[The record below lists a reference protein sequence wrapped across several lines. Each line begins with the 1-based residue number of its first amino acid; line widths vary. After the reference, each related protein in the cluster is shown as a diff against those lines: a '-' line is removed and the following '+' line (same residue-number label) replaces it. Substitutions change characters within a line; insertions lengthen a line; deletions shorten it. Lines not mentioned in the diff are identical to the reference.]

1 MPLIKLTYIDDG
13 LAITASENPVRVE
26 EFEGSY
32 EVGSLGANDAL
43 LAITDEKSRPV
54 FMVNMDNVISVTVE
68 YEDK

>member
-13 LAITASENPVRVE
+13 LAITASENPVRFE

-32 EVGSLGANDAL
+32 EVGSLGANDTL
-43 LAITDEKSRPV
+43 LAITDEKNRPV
-54 FMVNMDNVISVTVE
+54 FMVNMDNIISVTVE